1 MLVNR
6 TRPDGRIPA
15 LEWDFSK
22 MQICSVP
29 TRAVTLGSDGS
40 GEPNSSF
47 NRSDNREDEIAIA
60 HFEFCEVVLLV
71 RVIAGIRAYGHA
83 SGPVGPT

>member
-15 LEWDFSK
+15 LEWDFSN

-47 NRSDNREDEIAIA
+47 NRSR
-60 HFEFCEVVLLV
+60 
-71 RVIAGIRAYGHA
+71 
-83 SGPVGPT
+83 